1 MKTILAA
8 LALIVL
14 ASTSYADDDA
24 QADFHCPKPGTVLVF
39 NGKGSL
45 TFTDQD
51 GFACIAKSG
60 TTGQVVRRY
69 LGIGTASWLA
79 ENHLE
84 RLFPLKVGNEM
95 ELAPRSGDSSHLVGS
110 TVTSTSIVYY
120 RHKFRVLRQ
129 ERLETKAG
137 TFDTFVIE
145 DHQDGYGGRAN
156 GAWVYTYWWAP
167 AVGHTVKET
176 HETRM
181 GYGDNYVYEITSI
194 TRP

>member
-1 MKTILAA
+1 MKAILAA
-8 LALIVL
+8 LTLIAL
-14 ASTSYADDDA
+14 ASASHADEGA
-24 QADFHCPKPGTVLVF
+24 EFHCPKAGTVLVF

-45 TFTDQD
+45 TFTEQD
-51 GFACIAKSG
+51 GFTCVAKSG
-60 TTGQVVRRY
+60 TAGKVIRRY

-84 RLFPLKVGNEM
+84 RLFPLKVGNEI
-95 ELAPRSGDSSHLVGS
+95 EVAPRVGDSSHLVGP
-110 TVTSTSIVYY
+110 TVTSTSVVYY
-120 RHKFRVLRQ
+120 RHVFRVLRQ

-137 TFDTFVIE
+137 GFETYVIE
-145 DHQDGYGGRAN
+145 DHLDAYGSKAN

-167 AVGHTVKET
+167 ELGHVVKET

-181 GYGDNYVYEITSI
+181 GYGDNDAYEITSI